1 MIDQDTM
8 NEIIHRIVDLA
19 KPDRIVLFGSSARGE
34 AREGSDIDLLVIK
47 TGDPHRRR
55 LAQEIYVS
63 LIGIPMP
70 IDIIVVTPEDI
81 EELKDGIGTIIPDAL
96 NEGIEI
102 YAA

>member
-8 NEIIHRIVDLA
+8 KEIIRRIVHVA
-19 KPDRIVLFGSSARGE
+19 KPDRIVLFGSVARGE
-34 AREGSDIDLLVIK
+34 AREESDIDLLVVK
-47 TGDPHRRR
+47 KGVPHRRR

-81 EELKDGIGTIIPDAL
+81 EELKDTIGTIIPDAL

-102 YAA
+102 YAT